1 MDTIVIDKIG
11 GRFAHTAAGSFLTVH
26 ALAETG
32 SCRPE

>member
-11 GRFAHTAAGSFLTVH
+11 GRFAHTAAGSFLTDH